1 MLVDCLKKQG
11 GETEG
16 ASVFMSNRI
25 LVTPEQL
32 EQVSAQFAQS
42 GQLSG
47 DMVQRLQRSI
57 HEMEGQW
64 EGMTRERFYG
74 DYQHARTTMLKFVEC
89 LQTISTE
96 LKQISVKFRSAD
108 EMVNGAAA
116 GGAVAGAGIM
126 AGAATGAGVAAAA
139 GAASKT
145 SGVAAKSSSNPL
157 DAALK
162 GVEVEGSVI
171 KHEENGLYAKAITG
185 SAGASLS
192 EGAHASGAVV
202 EAGYANDH
210 VEGSVSLVKAEV
222 EAAVKDGTLSVGA
235 EATLN
240 KYEGGVNIPLP
251 WTDKELHIGGSAS
264 LGVLGASAE
273 VGKSGLKFHIPL
285 GPGASL
291 VGVGGAITVK

>member
-1 MLVDCLKKQG
+1 MVDCLKKQG

-96 LKQISVKFRSAD
+96 LKQISVKFRSTD

-126 AGAATGAGVAAAA
+126 AGAATGAGIAAAA

-162 GVEVEGSVI
+162 GVEVEGSLI
-171 KHEENGLYAKAITG
+171 KHEENGLFAKAITG

>member
-1 MLVDCLKKQG
+1 
-11 GETEG
+11 
-16 ASVFMSNRI
+16 MSNRI

-89 LQTISTE
+89 LQTISAE
-96 LKQISVKFRSAD
+96 LKQISVKFRSTD

-116 GGAVAGAGIM
+116 GGALAGAGIM
-126 AGAATGAGVAAAA
+126 AGAATGAGIAAAA

>member
-1 MLVDCLKKQG
+1 MVDCPKKQG

-89 LQTISTE
+89 LQTISAE
-96 LKQISVKFRSAD
+96 LKQISVKFRSTD

-116 GGAVAGAGIM
+116 GGALAGAGIM
-126 AGAATGAGVAAAA
+126 AGAATGAGIAAAA

>member
-1 MLVDCLKKQG
+1 
-11 GETEG
+11 
-16 ASVFMSNRI
+16 MSNRI

-32 EQVSAQFAQS
+32 EQVSTQFAQS
-42 GQLSG
+42 GQLSS
-47 DMVQRLQRSI
+47 DMVERLQRSI
-57 HEMEGQW
+57 QEMEGQW
-64 EGMTRERFYG
+64 QGMTRERFYG
-74 DYQHARTTMLKFVEC
+74 DYQQARATMIKFVEC
-89 LQTISTE
+89 LQSICTE
-96 LKQISVKFRSAD
+96 LKQISVKFRSTD

-116 GGAVAGAGIM
+116 GGAVAGAGIL
-126 AGAATGAGVAAAA
+126 AGAATGTGIAAAA
-139 GAASKT
+139 ATKT
-145 SGVAAKSSSNPL
+145 SGVSAKSSSNPL
-157 DAALK
+157 DAALE

-273 VGKSGLKFHIPL
+273 VGKSGLKFHVPL

>member
-1 MLVDCLKKQG
+1 MVDCLKKQG

-126 AGAATGAGVAAAA
+126 AGAATGAGIAAAA

>member
-1 MLVDCLKKQG
+1 
-11 GETEG
+11 
-16 ASVFMSNRI
+16 MSNRI

-96 LKQISVKFRSAD
+96 LKQISVKFRSTD

-126 AGAATGAGVAAAA
+126 AGAATGAGIAAAA

>member
-1 MLVDCLKKQG
+1 
-11 GETEG
+11 
-16 ASVFMSNRI
+16 
-25 LVTPEQL
+25 
-32 EQVSAQFAQS
+32 
-42 GQLSG
+42 
-47 DMVQRLQRSI
+47 MVERLQRSI
-57 HEMEGQW
+57 QEMEGQW
-64 EGMTRERFYG
+64 QGMTRERFYG
-74 DYQHARTTMLKFVEC
+74 DYQQARATMIKFVEC
-89 LQTISTE
+89 LQSISTE
-96 LKQISVKFRSAD
+96 LKQISVKFRSTD

-116 GGAVAGAGIM
+116 GGAVAGAGIL
-126 AGAATGAGVAAAA
+126 AGAATGTGIAATAA
-139 GAASKT
+139 TKT
-145 SGVAAKSSSNPL
+145 SGVSAKSSNNPL
-157 DAALK
+157 DAALE

-273 VGKSGLKFHIPL
+273 VGKSGLKFHVPL

>member
-1 MLVDCLKKQG
+1 
-11 GETEG
+11 
-16 ASVFMSNRI
+16 MSNRI

-96 LKQISVKFRSAD
+96 LKQISVKFRSTD

-126 AGAATGAGVAAAA
+126 AGAATGAGIAAAA

-145 SGVAAKSSSNPL
+145 SGAAAKSSSNPL

>member
-1 MLVDCLKKQG
+1 
-11 GETEG
+11 
-16 ASVFMSNRI
+16 MSNRI

-126 AGAATGAGVAAAA
+126 AGAATGAGIAAAA

>member
-1 MLVDCLKKQG
+1 MVDCLKKQG

-96 LKQISVKFRSAD
+96 LKQISVKFRSTD

-126 AGAATGAGVAAAA
+126 AGAATGAGIAAAA

-171 KHEENGLYAKAITG
+171 KHEENGLFAKAITG

>member
-1 MLVDCLKKQG
+1 
-11 GETEG
+11 
-16 ASVFMSNRI
+16 MSNRI
-25 LVTPEQL
+25 LVTPERL
-32 EQVSAQFAQS
+32 EQVSSQFAQS

-89 LQTISTE
+89 LQTISAE
-96 LKQISVKFRSAD
+96 LKQISVKFRSTD

-116 GGAVAGAGIM
+116 GGALAGAGIM

>member
-1 MLVDCLKKQG
+1 
-11 GETEG
+11 
-16 ASVFMSNRI
+16 MSNRI
-25 LVTPEQL
+25 LVTPERL
-32 EQVSAQFAQS
+32 EQVSSQFAQS

-89 LQTISTE
+89 LQTISAE
-96 LKQISVKFRSAD
+96 LKQISVKFRSTD

-116 GGAVAGAGIM
+116 GGALAGAGIM

-139 GAASKT
+139 GAPSKT

>member
-1 MLVDCLKKQG
+1 
-11 GETEG
+11 
-16 ASVFMSNRI
+16 MSNRI

-47 DMVQRLQRSI
+47 DLVQRLQRSI

-89 LQTISTE
+89 LQTISAE
-96 LKQISVKFRSAD
+96 LKQISVKFRSTD

-116 GGAVAGAGIM
+116 GGAAAGAGIM
-126 AGAATGAGVAAAA
+126 AGAATGAGIAAAA

>member
-1 MLVDCLKKQG
+1 MVDCLKKQG

-25 LVTPEQL
+25 LVTPERL
-32 EQVSAQFAQS
+32 EQVSSQFAQS

-89 LQTISTE
+89 LQTISAE
-96 LKQISVKFRSAD
+96 LKQISVKFRSTD

-116 GGAVAGAGIM
+116 GGALAGAGIM

>member
-1 MLVDCLKKQG
+1 
-11 GETEG
+11 
-16 ASVFMSNRI
+16 MSNRI

-32 EQVSAQFAQS
+32 EQVSTQFAQS
-42 GQLSG
+42 GQLSS
-47 DMVQRLQRSI
+47 DMVERLQRSI

-89 LQTISTE
+89 LQSISTE
-96 LKQISVKFRSAD
+96 LKQISVKFRTTD
-108 EMVNGAAA
+108 EMVNGASA
-116 GGAVAGAGIM
+116 GGAVAGSGAVAGAGIL
-126 AGAATGAGVAAAA
+126 AGAASGTGIATAAAA
-139 GAASKT
+139 GSATMA
-145 SGVAAKSSSNPL
+145 SGVSAKSSSNPL

-162 GVEVEGSVI
+162 GVNVEGSVI
-171 KHEENGLYAKAITG
+171 KHEENGLFAKAITG

-273 VGKSGLKFHIPL
+273 VGKSGLKFHVPL

-291 VGVGGAITVK
+291 VGLGGAITVK

>member
-1 MLVDCLKKQG
+1 MFVDCLKKQG

-47 DMVQRLQRSI
+47 DLVQRLQRSI

-89 LQTISTE
+89 LQTISAE
-96 LKQISVKFRSAD
+96 LKQISVKFRSTD

-126 AGAATGAGVAAAA
+126 AGAATGAGIAAAA

-264 LGVLGASAE
+264 LGVIGASAE

>member
-1 MLVDCLKKQG
+1 MVDCLKKQG

-96 LKQISVKFRSAD
+96 LKQISVKFRSTD

-126 AGAATGAGVAAAA
+126 AGAATGAGIAAAA

>member
-1 MLVDCLKKQG
+1 MVDCLKKQG

-96 LKQISVKFRSAD
+96 LKQISVKFRSTD

-126 AGAATGAGVAAAA
+126 AGAATGAGIAAAA

-145 SGVAAKSSSNPL
+145 SGAAAKSSSNPL

-210 VEGSVSLVKAEV
+210 VEGSVSLVKAQV

>member
-1 MLVDCLKKQG
+1 
-11 GETEG
+11 
-16 ASVFMSNRI
+16 MSNRI

-96 LKQISVKFRSAD
+96 LKQISVKFRSTD

-126 AGAATGAGVAAAA
+126 AGAATGAGIAAAA

-162 GVEVEGSVI
+162 GVEVEGSLI
-171 KHEENGLYAKAITG
+171 KHEENGLFAKAITG

>member
-1 MLVDCLKKQG
+1 
-11 GETEG
+11 
-16 ASVFMSNRI
+16 MSNRI

-47 DMVQRLQRSI
+47 DLVQRLQRSI

-89 LQTISTE
+89 LQTISAE
-96 LKQISVKFRSAD
+96 LKQISVKFRSTD

-126 AGAATGAGVAAAA
+126 AGAATGAGIAAAA

>member
-1 MLVDCLKKQG
+1 MVDCLKKQG

-89 LQTISTE
+89 LQTISAE
-96 LKQISVKFRSAD
+96 LKQISVKFRSTD

-116 GGAVAGAGIM
+116 GGALAGAGIM
-126 AGAATGAGVAAAA
+126 AGAATGAGIAAAA